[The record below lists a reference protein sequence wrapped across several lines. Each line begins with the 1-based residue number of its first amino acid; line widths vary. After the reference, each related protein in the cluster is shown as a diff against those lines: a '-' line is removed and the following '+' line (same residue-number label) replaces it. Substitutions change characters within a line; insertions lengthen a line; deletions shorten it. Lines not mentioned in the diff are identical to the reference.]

1 MNMGAKHCKSA
12 HRDNQFISK
21 VMKKRREGVQCK
33 QIANEN
39 TFDDSLTRHEISK
52 LFKSEVVSR
61 KGVNQEVCAVVARTI
76 SKLSKKELFST
87 ISYFQWEQ
95 QLISSLQDDNNQE
108 FVLQVES
115 QRISNLLFSDF
126 PNNFFVRL
134 MHSFEAAVA
143 IKYEK
148 VVRST
153 MTQCCEKFRNMSY
166 KVVSLL

>member
-1 MNMGAKHCKSA
+1 MGAKNCKSTN
-12 HRDNQFISK
+12 RDNQFISK
-21 VMKKRREGVQCK
+21 VMKKRREGLQCK

-39 TFDDSLTRHEISK
+39 TFDDSLTRHDISQ

-95 QLISSLQDDNNQE
+95 QLISSLQDHNNQE

-115 QRISNLLFSDF
+115 QRISYLLFSDF

-166 KVVSLL
+166 KVLSLLW

>member
-1 MNMGAKHCKSA
+1 MGAKHSKSTN
-12 HRDNQFISK
+12 RDNQFISK
-21 VMKKRREGVQCK
+21 VIKKRKEGLKSQ
-33 QIANEN
+33 QLANEN
-39 TFDDSLTRHEISK
+39 TFDDLQTRYEISN
-52 LFKSEVVSR
+52 LFKTEVTTR
-61 KGVNQEVCAVVARTI
+61 KGVNQEVCSVVARTI

-95 QLISSLQDDNNQE
+95 QLINSLQDQTNQE
-108 FVLQVES
+108 LLLQVES
-115 QRISNLLFSDF
+115 QRISTLLFSDF

-148 VVRST
+148 IVRAT

-166 KVVSLL
+166 KVSYF